1 MYVQNFINYLQKVRR
16 YSQRTV
22 KSYAENLSMF
32 KMWLDKNNI
41 TSVTSRDI
49 ANYVV
54 YMMETKR
61 LQPTSVN
68 QHLSSLRS
76 YYDYCCRFENVCCN
90 PAAGVRDVRTPKRLP
105 KFITEERMNHLIDN
119 LLPSTDFKRM
129 RTRIIILIFY
139 HCGLRCDELTN
150 LHDNSINLTNDT
162 MKVVGKGNKERII
175 PFGHELHDEIVHYLK
190 LRAKEVCANCSQF
203 IQTIFGTPC
212 TSFQIR
218 RITKIAL
225 LRIVPAPLAHPHIL
239 RHTFATVLMN
249 HGARIEYVR
258 LLMGHA
264 SADTTAIYQHVSI
277 GYLQNSYNNIF
288 K

>member
-22 KSYAENLSMF
+22 KSYGDNLAIF
-32 KMWLDKNNI
+32 TTWLHQNNI
-41 TSVTSRDI
+41 QEVTTKII

-76 YYDYCCRFENVCCN
+76 YYDYCCRFENVAYN

-105 KFITEERMNHLIDN
+105 KFITEEKMNDLIDN
-119 LLPSTDFKRM
+119 LLPSTNFKRM

-162 MKVVGKGNKERII
+162 IKVVGKGNKERII
-175 PFGHELHDEIVHYLK
+175 PFSQELHHEIVHYWK
-190 LRAKEVCANCSQF
+190 LRAKEVCTNCSQF

-212 TSFQIR
+212 TSLQIR

-277 GYLQNSYNNIF
+277 GYLQKSYNNIF